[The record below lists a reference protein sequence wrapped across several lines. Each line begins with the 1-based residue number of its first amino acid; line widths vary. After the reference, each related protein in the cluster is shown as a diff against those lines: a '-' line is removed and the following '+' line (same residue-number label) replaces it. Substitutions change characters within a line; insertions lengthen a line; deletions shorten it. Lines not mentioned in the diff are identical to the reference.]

1 MNSNTQINDDVY
13 DKELLDNLILN
24 IGKNIRDERLKRDM
38 LPTDLSLK
46 ANIPLSQIYK
56 IESGKCKVGIL
67 TVIKVVIALELP
79 IEILFSTKQKNSHA
93 WEHLYNKN
101 YYNILYI
108 KYFYFFKDFKGGN
121 HGRNY

>member
-93 WEHLYNKN
+93 
-101 YYNILYI
+101 
-108 KYFYFFKDFKGGN
+108 
-121 HGRNY
+121 